1 MTAHAKFGP
10 SKAHRW
16 IPCPGSIALE
26 PESKSGNSRF
36 ADEGTAAHFWG
47 AGALQNGKQAA
58 FYHGAQVQPSADGDT
73 FTCDDKFVINVQ
85 VYLDDVRSRIAGGT
99 LLVEQRLNFSESID
113 VPDQFGT
120 GDAVIIS
127 ADAVELV
134 VEDLKYGVG
143 EQVYAKDNYQCML
156 YAVATLETYEPILG
170 DSVERVRGVI
180 CQPRL
185 DHIDEEVWTREQ
197 LREFAEKAKLA
208 ARYALEG
215 VQTADVYG
223 TDFLEENNP
232 ELFKPGEK
240 QCRWCPAKATC
251 KALAKQVSAD
261 IYDDFSMLLDPDK
274 LKVAPEPQMP
284 PLARLAAIYQNL
296 DLIEGWARA
305 VRGRVESE
313 VMGGMTIEGPDGLP
327 LKIVEGKK
335 GNRAWIEGKE
345 DQVAGLLAGMGRIG
359 PDKAFKPREVI
370 TPSVADKMLGK
381 KGKKSSTEY
390 EQILKPFVI
399 QPDGKAKI
407 ALGSD
412 PRPPFEGAASESDFS
427 TVETGD

>member
-1 MTAHAKFGP
+1 MAHAKFGP

-26 PESKSGNSRF
+26 PPGPSKSSRF

-47 AGALQNGKQAA
+47 GNALQAGKDAE
-58 FYHGAQVQPSADGDT
+58 FYRGAPVQPSADGDT
-73 FTCDDKFVINVQ
+73 FTCDDEFIMNIQ
-85 VYLDDVRSRIAGGT
+85 VYLDDVRSRVAGGT
-99 LLVEQRLNFSESID
+99 LLVEQRLTFSEAIG
-113 VPDQFGT
+113 VPEQFGT
-120 GDAVIIS
+120 GDACIIS
-127 ADAVELV
+127 SDGVELT

-143 EQVYAKDNYQCML
+143 EQVYAKDNYQCMM
-156 YAVATLETYEPILG
+156 YGVAALETYEPVLG
-170 DSVERVRGVI
+170 DSIERVRGVI

-197 LREFAEKAKLA
+197 LRDFAEMAALA
-208 ARYALEG
+208 ARHALQA
-215 VQTADVYG
+215 VAIADLHG
-223 TDFLEENNP
+223 TDFLEENHK
-232 ELFKPGEK
+232 ELFQPGEK

-251 KALAKQVSAD
+251 KALQRFVSAD
-261 IYDDFSMLLDPDK
+261 VYDDFSMVGDPDK

-284 PLARLAAIYQNL
+284 PVARLAVIYQHL

-313 VMGGMTIEGPDGLP
+313 VAGGMTIEGPDGLP

-345 DQVAGLLAGMGRIG
+345 EEVAGLMQGMGRIG
-359 PDKAFKPREVI
+359 PEKAYKPRQVI

-381 KGKKSSTEY
+381 KGKKSSAEY
-390 EQILKPFVI
+390 EQILKPYVI
-399 QPDGKAKI
+399 QPDGSAKI

-412 PRPPFEGAASESDFS
+412 PRPPYQAAASESDFS